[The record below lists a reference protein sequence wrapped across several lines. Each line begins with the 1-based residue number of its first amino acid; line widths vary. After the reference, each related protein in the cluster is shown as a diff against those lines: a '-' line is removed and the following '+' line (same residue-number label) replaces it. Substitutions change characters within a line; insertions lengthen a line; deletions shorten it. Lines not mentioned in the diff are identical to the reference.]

1 MMKNHRTL
9 DDFHSGPM
17 KKNERWMKIIQR
29 WKKKTQRSP
38 NFYQVLRVQSAG
50 FSRYHRRSRMFRHPR
65 QAGHLALQNLHA
77 GRKMTSW

>member
-29 WKKKTQRSP
+29 WKKKTQRST
-38 NFYQVLRVQSAG
+38 NFHQLLRLQRAPTGSFHGVV
-50 FSRYHRRSRMFRHPR
+50 HRIDALPRFRHR
-65 QAGHLALQNLHA
+65 A
-77 GRKMTSW
+77 

>member
-38 NFYQVLRVQSAG
+38 NFDHRFHSA
-50 FSRYHRRSRMFRHPR
+50 RR
-65 QAGHLALQNLHA
+65 G
-77 GRKMTSW
+77 